1 MTRSRSFLLSSSVL
15 WLLSLLTSWSGD
27 SVERNLEWLKV
38 PGLWKIWNGITGPVG
53 RLTKIAVSG
62 FWDISKITRFHS
74 GTQSLA
80 IKRLTFAG
88 ISVFGWTNF
97 KYFCSLYT
105 YISKIMRHTYESF
118 HFIYRKSIKCD
129 LYWFF
134 LIRRFHYK
142 FSWTLMFLTE
152 VEKLRMF
159 RHMISQ
165 LRSNFGCTGSHP
177 FWIMTPRSVP
187 LFPDRLSLIAPREF
201 LVLIMDS
208 ATSLSLLQSSSSGT
222 RGPVGPPTFLRQ
234 PPKILRQV
242 LMLLLLLFRLTS
254 NFCGGSAE
262 NMGALDS
269 NGAL

>member
-62 FWDISKITRFHS
+62 FWDIPKITRFHL

-152 VEKLRMF
+152 VEKLF
-159 RHMISQ
+159 AIWSHSSAWI
-165 LRSNFGCTGSHP
+165 LDALAPILFG
-177 FWIMTPRSVP
+177 
-187 LFPDRLSLIAPREF
+187 
-201 LVLIMDS
+201 
-208 ATSLSLLQSSSSGT
+208 
-222 RGPVGPPTFLRQ
+222 
-234 PPKILRQV
+234 
-242 LMLLLLLFRLTS
+242 
-254 NFCGGSAE
+254 
-262 NMGALDS
+262 
-269 NGAL
+269 